1 MLACDAV
8 SAVVVGS
15 VPVAAWCGM
24 FTLAQL
30 LAAAILAGTSV
41 LFSTAYGVYLPLLVP
56 RDDFVEANT
65 KLQGSRSAAPV
76 AGPGAA
82 GLIAQLLGAV
92 AGLVAD
98 AATFVVSASCSP
110 LSASGGVGGALV
122 ALRIA
127 LRFGT
132 ARGMLICTLGT
143 VPFGLLVTLTGP
155 GPRLALFAVGRAT
168 VSAGL
173 VASSIIARSF
183 RQFYCPAPLL
193 GGLTATMSTV
203 TYSATPLGALLA
215 ASWGPCWG
223 AAMAFGS

>member
-8 SAVVVGS
+8 SAVVLGS

-24 FTLAQL
+24 FTLAHL

-183 RQFYCPAPLL
+183 RQF
-193 GGLTATMSTV
+193 
-203 TYSATPLGALLA
+203 
-215 ASWGPCWG
+215 
-223 AAMAFGS
+223 